1 MVAPP
6 AGKQPNPGLLAI
18 NQTFKQFGEY
28 PGTTFGTT
36 ALMCIPL
43 AFLGMLSALNPGP
56 ATKIP
61 EVVIGTV
68 FSAWVGYTMTL
79 AVGMYSQD
87 RDPKVAAL
95 LKMSLSSGLIRYGLT
110 SILVSV
116 VVGLIALVT
125 LVPFLMSIASVDATA
140 LRNLRLSE
148 AEIFRLGSSLLFSL
162 PLLLGVLIYTYL
174 RWGLSPTASAL
185 ENSGPVAGMR
195 YSWQVTRGR
204 MWHFFVLTLV
214 TGAITL
220 AVSIFVAGPAA
231 MVSVRPA
238 SPAPDRPFSAEML
251 RDQLFGQPL
260 GPAPAVITGISVY
273 LSAVLLTPLSAGTL
287 ANFYLLARKP
297 DEPAG
302 DEPPP
307 PAPPVGPAEDTP
319 EDLP

>member
-6 AGKQPNPGLLAI
+6 AGKEPNPGLLAI
-18 NQTFKQFGEY
+18 NRTFKQFGEY
-28 PGTTFGTT
+28 PGTTFGAA
-36 ALMCIPL
+36 ALMCVPL

-56 ATKIP
+56 ATKVL
-61 EVVIGTV
+61 EVLIGTV
-68 FSAWVGYTMTL
+68 FSVWVGYAMTI

-95 LKMSLSSGLIRYGLT
+95 LKMSLSPGLIRYGLT
-110 SILVSV
+110 SILVSL

-125 LVPFLMSIASVDATA
+125 LVPFLMSIASIDATA
-140 LRNLRLSE
+140 IRNLRLSQ
-148 AEIFRLGSSLLFSL
+148 ADIFRLGSGLLFSL
-162 PLLLGVLIYTYL
+162 PLLVAALIYTYL
-174 RWGLSPTASAL
+174 RWGLSQTASAL
-185 ENSGPVAGMR
+185 ENSGPVASMR

-204 MWHFFVLTLV
+204 MWHFFVLTFV
-214 TGAITL
+214 TAAITL

-238 SPAPDRPFSAEML
+238 SPAPDRPFSAEL
-251 RDQLFGQPL
+251 LKDQLFGQPL

-287 ANFYLLARKP
+287 ANFYLLVRKP
-297 DEPAG
+297 TETAG

-307 PAPPVGPAEDTP
+307 PAPPVGPAEDTQ
-319 EDLP
+319 EGLP